1 MSYDNHFLFSE
12 TYLNSILKKMKKDD
26 LAEADEQ
33 FENILSWY
41 REYKDAWE
49 LFEDIMIDTL
59 GYTKEPD
66 GQFRILYSDNTE
78 PVAAAYLLDK
88 DSDVGSTVKGKYYA
102 VDAVQYAREK
112 KIDWA
117 IVTNGTA
124 WRLYNTNNVSPYE
137 FYYESDISDALK
149 NGKSDENT
157 HVFYRMFSAA
167 FYFHNENQT
176 CLMDVFKE
184 ESDSENEKIEDILR
198 SKAESI
204 LKGLCYGLKDNMNL
218 SVFDESTRKQ
228 IYDDAIVLL
237 YRLLFLGYAEARKL
251 LPVTKDDPEYQDS
264 FSNLC
269 QTARDYYMSGRLDS
283 VGNDYD
289 LWDRLDSQ
297 LRVYVD
303 KNYNGGLFSNEDKPI
318 LREYRIANKHLAV
331 CLMELAYIGGRR
343 NTYDQRIEYKDL
355 SVRNLGAIYEGL
367 LEYQLFIADELM
379 VQRKSKDKVS
389 YVKASEVR
397 LTNSDRNNLVQPGE
411 IYLSQDATERKETGA
426 YYTPEDV
433 VEYIVSQ
440 TVDKKLAELKNE
452 LDQELA
458 ELRDELSYEPVE
470 QNRIMLQHEIDEKTE
485 EFIRGKVLDMSIVD
499 SAMGSGHF
507 LVNAAY
513 HVSNYIVNLL
523 EENHWENEE
532 VNADVT
538 YWKRKVVENC
548 IYGIDINNLS
558 VLLARLSLWLISASN
573 DKALSFIDHHLKCG
587 NSIVG
592 ATLNQVQI
600 QNIDYPLL
608 SVTKEDYM
616 FPVLHKYEKIREI
629 GSNTKEDVLRQHRL
643 YDEITADLKIIRR
656 KLDYY
661 LASMYA
667 GEISDKEEFYRVL
680 TASDMDDLER
690 DEFKALFKYADD
702 NKFFHWEIEFPDI
715 YMRGGFDVYIG
726 NPPYVEADCSGY
738 ISIKETANCHNLYTY
753 IIERTFAHSSPK
765 SVFGVILPSACV
777 STPRMDDFQK
787 YLIKETND
795 VSFAVFDDRPGK
807 LFQRLQHMRAAI
819 IIGHRGQRQREEIKT
834 TKYIRWFSE
843 ERKDLFKNIQYVDTP
858 YYKLVKGN
866 IPKVGDPMENDIIGK
881 LFSKSKTI
889 NDYIDESETKNGMY
903 YGYGVQY
910 WIKAMCMSAADIDG
924 NARKSTGEKNMH
936 FKKEYS
942 SKIFTLILNS
952 NLFYWYFVLFSDCR
966 NLTRTVISRMPI
978 DLAELSA
985 PDINDLCLLT
995 DDLMDDYIKNSTLKR
1010 ANYSGTGELVYREYS
1025 VRKSKSI
1032 IDKADEALGRVYGLS
1047 NDEIHFIQNYD
1058 VRFRLGD
1065 DD

>member
-1 MSYDNHFLFSE
+1 MLFGHIHSTKESLWISILLHVQVDFTIGDFLFSE

-88 DSDVGSTVKGKYYA
+88 DSDVDSTVKGKYYA

-600 QNIDYPLL
+600 QNKDYPLL

-643 YDEITADLKIIRR
+643 YDEITADLKVIRR

-680 TASDMDDLER
+680 TASDMDYLER

-702 NKFFHWEIEFPDI
+702 NKFFHWEIEFPEI
-715 YMRGGFDVYIG
+715 YMKGGFDVYVG
-726 NPPYVEADCSGY
+726 NPPYVEADASGY
-738 ISIKETANCHNLYTY
+738 KSIYLTSSCHNLYTY
-753 IIERTFAHSSPK
+753 MLEVSIRNCRADAAL
-765 SVFGVILPSACV
+765 GVILPSACI
-777 STPRMDDFQK
+777 STPRMYPFQK
-787 YLIKETND
+787 MLIDMTSD
-795 VSFAVFDDRPGK
+795 IYFAAFDDRPGK
-807 LFQRLQHMRAAI
+807 LFTRLESMRAVI
-819 IIGHRGQRQREEIKT
+819 ITGRTGRRENPEINT
-834 TKYIRWFSE
+834 TKYIRFFSE
-843 ERKDLFKNIQYVDTP
+843 ERAKLFSSIHYQKTTHYDN
-858 YYKLVKGN
+858 VKGI
-866 IPKVGDPMENDIIGK
+866 IPKVGAEIENNIIDK
-881 LFSKSKTI
+881 VFSCKKTI
-889 NDYIDESETKNGMY
+889 NDYVDESNEKNAVY
-903 YGYGVQY
+903 YGYGVRY
-910 WIKAMCMSAADIDG
+910 WIKAMNMSAQEID
-924 NARKSTGEKNMH
+924 NQTRKSTGEKTMH
-936 FKKEYS
+936 FINDFPSY
-942 SKIFTLILNS
+942 IAVALLNS
-952 NLFYWYFVLFSDCR
+952 SLFFWYFTLFSDCR
-966 NLTRTVISRMPI
+966 NLTRTVITNFPA
-978 DLAELSA
+978 DAEMFNQSLLDQLSA
-985 PDINDLCLLT
+985 LVKE
-995 DDLMDDYIKNSTLKR
+995 LMDDYLKNS
-1010 ANYSGTGELVYREYS
+1010 
-1025 VRKSKSI
+1025 KSPIVKST
-1032 IDKADEALGRVYGLS
+1032 
-1047 NDEIHFIQNYD
+1047 
-1058 VRFRLGD
+1058 
-1065 DD
+1065 